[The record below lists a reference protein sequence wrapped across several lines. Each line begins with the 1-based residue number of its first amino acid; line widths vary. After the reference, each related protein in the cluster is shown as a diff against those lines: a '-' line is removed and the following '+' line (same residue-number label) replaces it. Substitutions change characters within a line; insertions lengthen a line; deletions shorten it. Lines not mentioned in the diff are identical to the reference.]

1 VLLVDDILLAPV
13 HSLFWIFK
21 EIYNSAQETL
31 ATDAESITAEL
42 SALYMRLETGKIS
55 EQEFTAEEKLLL
67 ERLDQLDKT
76 GGEIE

>member
-1 VLLVDDILLAPV
+1 MFLVDDILLSPM

-21 EIYNSAQETL
+21 EIHQAAQETL
-31 ATDAESITAEL
+31 ATDGESITAEL

-67 ERLDQLDKT
+67 ERLDQLDNS